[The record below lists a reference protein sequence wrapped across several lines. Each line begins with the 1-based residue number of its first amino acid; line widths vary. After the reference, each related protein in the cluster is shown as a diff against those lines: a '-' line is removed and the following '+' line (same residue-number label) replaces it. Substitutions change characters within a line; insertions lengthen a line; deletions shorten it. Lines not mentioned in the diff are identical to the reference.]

1 MMKSLIV
8 IGAAVLF
15 SATAAM
21 AQQRGPAGA
30 CAADIKVKCAGVQPG
45 EGRLSAC
52 VKEHLTEFSEP
63 CQVRLAK
70 IATSSARARIEAGTS
85 MPVRRGILRDVL
97 STPKAD
103 SQPES
108 RNVRFSNRPFG
119 VKRKPALG
127 PIGDYFDNFIA

>member
-1 MMKSLIV
+1 VSPVDLGEEVAEPAEACRASALINPPRK
-8 IGAAVLF
+8 
-15 SATAAM
+15 ATAA
-21 AQQRGPAGA
+21 AIANRLGA
-30 CAADIKVKCAGVQPG
+30 PI
-45 EGRLSAC
+45 
-52 VKEHLTEFSEP
+52 
-63 CQVRLAK
+63 
-70 IATSSARARIEAGTS
+70 TSSARARIEAGTS